1 MEKRMNEKMKLLFRA
16 KGNRNPLQ
24 SSCLGNPVD
33 RGALQ
38 AIYSPWRHKRV
49 IDDLATKQQKG

>member
-1 MEKRMNEKMKLLFRA
+1 MNEKMKLLFRA

-24 SSCLGNPVD
+24 SSCMGNPVD